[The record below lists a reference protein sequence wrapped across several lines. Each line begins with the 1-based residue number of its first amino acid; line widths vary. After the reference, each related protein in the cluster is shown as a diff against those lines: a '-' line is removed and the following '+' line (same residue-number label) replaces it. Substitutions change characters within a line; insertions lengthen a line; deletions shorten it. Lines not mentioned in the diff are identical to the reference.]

1 MLQFRTNIQCTT
13 NKLSTIFTNQIY
25 FTSKTIT
32 LKMEPQQH
40 SKRPI
45 CPTCTKP
52 LGLCLCTRIKTPNLN
67 NKVHVTILQ
76 HSLEKNHPL
85 NSARIAKLGLRN
97 VDVYTVTD
105 VMFEAQFNVVP
116 LMERN
121 VETLVEGEC
130 TPSVCE
136 NAHESVEFDRSLGVR
151 RYGKRDF
158 DQFSDLDSGNGSVD
172 ISDFEHFSNS
182 LLGNIDESRNFDGS
196 LIKKDDHLLEQC
208 EDHKALLSMKI
219 GKYGEI
225 SSISHH
231 WNRENEEK
239 TTKIEHLLTVPEIIE
254 SLAGGF
260 AVKKLQKKQK
270 IGSLELEQFVEFE
283 ITVPPG
289 SVLLFP
295 TQKAV
300 PAEAIDFDVKNL
312 IVLDGTWPKANRMY
326 NENPW
331 LRILPSVRLDVQ
343 KMSLFK
349 EVRHQPKPGYLSTIE
364 SVVYALKELEGSQ
377 KLVGLGNLL
386 DCFASMVEDQRRCK
400 DDRLKKLSI

>member
-1 MLQFRTNIQCTT
+1 
-13 NKLSTIFTNQIY
+13 
-25 FTSKTIT
+25 
-32 LKMEPQQH
+32 MEPQQH

-52 LGLCLCTRIKTPNLN
+52 LGLCLCTRLKTPNLN

-116 LMERN
+116 FMERN

-130 TPSVCE
+130 TSTVCE
-136 NAHESVEFDRSLGVR
+136 NAHESVEFDRSLGLR
-151 RYGKRDF
+151 RYGKRGF
-158 DQFSDLDSGNGSVD
+158 DQFSDLDSGNGSVK
-172 ISDFEHFSNS
+172 ISDFEQISDS

-208 EDHKALLSMKI
+208 KDQKALLSVKI

-225 SSISHH
+225 SSISHR

-239 TTKIEHLLTVPEIIE
+239 TTKLEHLLTIPEAIE
-254 SLAGGF
+254 SLARGF
-260 AVKKLQKKQK
+260 VVKKLQKKQK
-270 IGSLELEQFVEFE
+270 IGSLELEQFEEFE

-364 SVVYALKELEGSQ
+364 SVVYALKELEGSR
-377 KLVGLGNLL
+377 KLAGLDNLL